1 MRKFMRKFK
10 SVLMITILV
19 SVLSFGIFSVY
30 KSQPIYVNKGKR
42 ALINGRD
49 SCMIVS
55 EEKEFF
61 MRSYPR
67 QITVM
72 YKDGYGKYVE
82 QRFDADLITIIK

>member
-1 MRKFMRKFK
+1 MAKVK
-10 SVLMITILV
+10 ITIAIILLL
-19 SVLSFGIFSVY
+19 SSFSFGFYMIWASGESY
-30 KSQPIYVNKGKR
+30 ENKGKK

-61 MRSYPR
+61 MRNHPR

-72 YKDGYGKYVE
+72 YKDGYGKYVN
-82 QRFDADLITIIK
+82 QRFDSDLITIIK

>member
-10 SVLMITILV
+10 VVLMIITLF
-19 SVLSFGIFSVY
+19 SALSFGFFSVY
-30 KSQPIYVNKGKR
+30 KAQPIYVNKGKK

-55 EEKEFF
+55 EEKEYFL
-61 MRSYPR
+61 RSYPR

-82 QRFDADLITIIK
+82 QQFDADLITIIK

>member
-1 MRKFMRKFK
+1 MRKFMRNFK
-10 SVLMITILV
+10 SIMMITILV
-19 SVLSFGIFSVY
+19 SVLSFGVFCIY
-30 KSQPIYVNKGKR
+30 KSERIYVNKGKK

-61 MRSYPR
+61 MRNYPR